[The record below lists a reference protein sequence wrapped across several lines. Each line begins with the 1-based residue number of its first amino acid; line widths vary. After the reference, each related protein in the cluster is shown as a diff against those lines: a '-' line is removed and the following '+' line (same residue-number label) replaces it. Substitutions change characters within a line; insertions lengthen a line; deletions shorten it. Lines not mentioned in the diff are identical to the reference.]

1 MVKASS
7 EKYVNLNADWGNLDQ
22 KNVIM
27 GCSAV
32 KHMLQSIPIQQ
43 STWLSPNDRV
53 YKAAVHTWHFCTL
66 HKYYD

>member
-1 MVKASS
+1 MIKASS

-32 KHMLQSIPIQQ
+32 KHMLQSIPTQQ
-43 STWLSPNDRV
+43 STWLFPNDRV
-53 YKAAVHTWHFCTL
+53 HQAAVHTL
-66 HKYYD
+66 H